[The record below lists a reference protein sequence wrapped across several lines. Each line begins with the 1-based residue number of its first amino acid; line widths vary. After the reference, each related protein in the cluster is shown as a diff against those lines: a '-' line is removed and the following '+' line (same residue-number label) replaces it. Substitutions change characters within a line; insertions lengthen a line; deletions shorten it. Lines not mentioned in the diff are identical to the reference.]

1 MFSIQTLLVGA
12 LKTPGFAIYVILVF
26 RDTKRKYLFFKFQKS
41 SVQVI
46 FEICEELGDMPT
58 SNGNKTHEV

>member
-1 MFSIQTLLVGA
+1 MFSIQSLSVGA
-12 LKTPGFAIYVILVF
+12 LKTPGFALYIILVF

-58 SNGNKTHEV
+58 SNENKTRKV